1 MTVKIDIARTV
12 ATHLIATEEAIDTAI
27 CCAAGLLGYMPVA
40 RQGASVSAAVGQP
53 AFEQVIAT
61 MSMLGE
67 ARRRIVEAHQSLAES
82 ATQARIPAQNFG
94 GFVDKP
100 NHRGHAS
107 LQIVATRKVG

>member
-1 MTVKIDIARTV
+1 MSDKIEIARNV
-12 ATHLIATEEAIDTAI
+12 ATRLLATEEAIDTAI
-27 CCAAGLLGYMPVA
+27 ACAAGLVGYMPVA
-40 RQGASVSAAVGQP
+40 RQGTQVSAAVGQP

-82 ATQARIPAQNFG
+82 GRQARVPAHNFG

-100 NHRGHAS
+100 RNNPQAV
-107 LQIVATRKVG
+107 LQVVGDTQVA